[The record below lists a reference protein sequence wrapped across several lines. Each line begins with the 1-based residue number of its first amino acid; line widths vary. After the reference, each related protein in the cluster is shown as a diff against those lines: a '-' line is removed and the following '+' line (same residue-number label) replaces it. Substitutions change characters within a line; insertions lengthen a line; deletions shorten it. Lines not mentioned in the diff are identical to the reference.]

1 MVRKCLCRAVALQER
16 RRAGRTIRLGRFAPS
31 LMASHRRAC
40 CGRAGSFQPHQFFGR
55 PVFYFGLAER
65 PVDGGIMITASH
77 NPSPYNGMKLFS
89 HEHAQQQW
97 ASVDYRK
104 NMSIIGLVQR
114 GGFQEIVAIGS
125 YADEGTGR
133 AEVAFVVR
141 EDFQGLGVTSHMLP
155 LLEVIAKENKFQG
168 FVATVLK
175 ENRAMMRVFKKRYP
189 NAIVDTSSAL
199 DNTIIMD
206 FT

>member
-1 MVRKCLCRAVALQER
+1 M
-16 RRAGRTIRLGRFAPS
+16 
-31 LMASHRRAC
+31 
-40 CGRAGSFQPHQFFGR
+40 
-55 PVFYFGLAER
+55 
-65 PVDGGIMITASH
+65 
-77 NPSPYNGMKLFS
+77 
-89 HEHAQQQW
+89 
-97 ASVDYRK
+97 
-104 NMSIIGLVQR
+104 
-114 GGFQEIVAIGS
+114 
-125 YADEGTGR
+125 
-133 AEVAFVVR
+133 VR